1 MSNTFNLSTTSN
13 PFWFFKKINSNFL
26 FFIRQSLMS
35 PEIRTLE
42 LSRQG
47 EEILN
52 IEKNPNDISNNSIA
66 TTKSTDSDTEYDN
79 EISKVQEKLDVD
91 DPDFVAS
98 KKALGITRAN
108 IRPNAKIVK
117 KSSKYYVS
125 PILKAYDTMPVVKRK
140 PGDHFTDDQLKILK
154 DMYKLTS
161 FPNRAQ
167 RLGCAVSTGLKI
179 KAVNSWYI

>member
-1 MSNTFNLSTTSN
+1 
-13 PFWFFKKINSNFL
+13 
-26 FFIRQSLMS
+26 MS

-66 TTKSTDSDTEYDN
+66 TTKSTDSETEYDN
-79 EISKVQEKLDVD
+79 EISKVQEKLDID

-98 KKALGITRAN
+98 KKALGIKRE
-108 IRPNAKIVK
+108 KIGSTTNTK

-140 PGDHFTDDQLKILK
+140 PGDHFTDDQLKILQ

-167 RLGCAVSTGLKI
+167 RLGCAVTTGLKI